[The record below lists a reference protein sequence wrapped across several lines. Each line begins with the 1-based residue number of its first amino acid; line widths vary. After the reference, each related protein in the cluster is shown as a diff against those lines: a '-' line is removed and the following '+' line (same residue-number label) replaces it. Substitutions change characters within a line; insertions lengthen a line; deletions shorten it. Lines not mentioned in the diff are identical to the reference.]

1 MIMEVNG
8 TANLS
13 MAQSCAVACRRTVF
27 SVATSYTSI
36 ELSADPL
43 MIRLPPAAKC
53 RLLHESECPENE
65 TVSRGVAPEQSTTLM
80 PPLMRPAATSFWVGW
95 KLQSWNKGASL
106 MQSGL
111 HFFID
116 IKSKGVG

>member
-1 MIMEVNG
+1 MIMEGNVK
-8 TANLS
+8 TNLS
-13 MAQSCAVACRRTVF
+13 TAQPCAVASRRTGF

-53 RLLHESECPENE
+53 RLLQESECPENE
-65 TVSRGVAPEQSTTLM
+65 TVSRGVAPEQSRTLI

-95 KLQSWNKGASL
+95 KLQSWNKGALSML
-106 MQSGL
+106 SGL
-111 HFFID
+111 QFLID
-116 IKSKGVG
+116 IESKEVG